1 MRNIFRPELV
11 ITTKRKSDEDI
22 LKSIKSK
29 LDKFHIDKIVVD
41 TKQLQSS
48 ISRIVNIEIALAS
61 DLEKYVI
68 TNGVTN
74 HWLFVISNPDNYL
87 WM

>member
-1 MRNIFRPELV
+1 MSNIFRPELV
-11 ITTKRKSDEDI
+11 ITTKRKSDNDI
-22 LKSIKSK
+22 LWSIKNK
-29 LDKFHIDKIVVD
+29 LDKFNIDKIVVD

-48 ISRIVNIEIALAS
+48 ISKIIDTEIVLVS

-68 TNGVTN
+68 INGVTN
-74 HWLFVISNPDNYL
+74 HWLFIIANPDNYL

>member
-48 ISRIVNIEIALAS
+48 ISRIVNTEIALAS